1 MNDSGRAAYHDG
13 RPKMRARAMQRWHGT
28 SARSCAQKEIMS
40 AMKDAVVARV
50 DEFGAGVRHGACWP
64 PIM

>member
-1 MNDSGRAAYHDG
+1 VAWDERAIV
-13 RPKMRARAMQRWHGT
+13 RP
-28 SARSCAQKEIMS
+28 KEIMS

-50 DEFGAGVRHGACWP
+50 DEFGAGVRHGACSP